1 MTQRQNRLLF
11 GAAAVSAAAALAG
24 LLAWVLA
31 RPEPP
36 PTAAAVRA
44 VADIAAV
51 LTLGLAVVPRLDGRR
66 YRDELARRA
75 ARPLAVAAGV
85 WLVAELIRTVLA
97 AAEAA
102 ATPVAMLSVPTVL
115 EFVSSTVP
123 GRSAMFSLAAA
134 GLVCAL
140 ALFASPAPPVTVG
153 IAGVATAG
161 VAARAVTGHVSENV
175 VGATAVVVHSLA
187 AALWC
192 GTLGALTF
200 TVSSRGQWAR
210 VLPRFSQLALVCVA
224 VLLAGGV
231 VAAFARLGTAAD
243 LIGTGYGRILLAKIA
258 VTAALLILA
267 WTNRTGWLRNARAHR
282 VSADASLSRS
292 LAELGLM
299 ASALTL
305 AAALTLTG

>member
-1 MTQRQNRLLF
+1 
-11 GAAAVSAAAALAG
+11 
-24 LLAWVLA
+24 
-31 RPEPP
+31 
-36 PTAAAVRA
+36 
-44 VADIAAV
+44 
-51 LTLGLAVVPRLDGRR
+51 LGLAVVPRLDGLR

-85 WLVAELIRTVLA
+85 WLVAELLRTVLA

-102 ATPVAMLSVPTVL
+102 AIPVTRLSVQTVL
-115 EFVSSTVP
+115 EFVSSTVA
-123 GRSAMFSLAAA
+123 GRSTVFSLAAA

-153 IAGVATAG
+153 IAGVAAAG

-175 VGATAVVVHSLA
+175 VGATAVVVHALA

-231 VAAFARLGTAAD
+231 VAAFARLGSAAD
-243 LIGTGYGRILLAKIA
+243 LVGTGYGRILLAKIA

-267 WTNRTGWLRNARAHR
+267 WTNRMGWLREARAHR

-292 LAELGLM
+292 LAEVGLM
-299 ASALTL
+299 TTALTL